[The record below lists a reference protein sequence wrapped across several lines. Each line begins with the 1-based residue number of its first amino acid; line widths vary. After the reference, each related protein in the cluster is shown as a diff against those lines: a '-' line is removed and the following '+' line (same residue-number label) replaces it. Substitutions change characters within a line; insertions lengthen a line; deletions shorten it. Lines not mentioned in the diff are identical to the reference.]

1 MKELIFKGVYFA
13 LMLNGLYV
21 YHSLS
26 RGEVVTNG
34 LRFIELSIEADLSIL

>member
-26 RGEVVTNG
+26 KGEVITNE
-34 LRFIELSIEADLSIL
+34 LRFIERAIEADLSIL